1 NKKLYISGIHY
12 GGVSL
17 HYVDSNSDL
26 RVFTLACQAYDYET
40 QQSKNIRA
48 FVERIL
54 DEFGLSLS
62 DDVYIVTDNENKM
75 TCAFKS
81 NVQRIGCS
89 AHYLNK
95 ILEHGFKKKDI
106 NCDELQ
112 SLFKSVHELVTH
124 VRKCHKQ
131 SLLSVNVQ
139 SYCKTRFNGSYLM
152 MNSVLNVFNELSN
165 VISDDQKLN
174 YLTISRDELQLVCLY
189 LKHFDD
195 VIERMGA
202 EKKPT
207 LHLVIP
213 YKQLLINRSAIND
226 DDTTHTTPLK
236 KFIAKHV
243 IDYWVLQDVHYLATM
258 LHPNLVICRN
268 TNVQDKTKTKDGN
281 LVKPASSKTE
291 LDLYLCDETK
301 IEKETNILNYWKLNE
316 TQYPILAQ
324 LAKQILC
331 IPATSTAIERLF
343 PYSGNTITNRRTRL
357 ETGRVNHLL
366 FIQRN
371 LSTLREISPPADEE
385 FSKRK
390 NSLQSTSS
398 TPQSSPTKRQRTD
411 FVGEKEENMDGN
423 NDND

>member
-1 NKKLYISGIHY
+1 K
-12 GGVSL
+12 
-17 HYVDSNSDL
+17 
-26 RVFTLACQAYDYET
+26 
-40 QQSKNIRA
+40 
-48 FVERIL
+48 
-54 DEFGLSLS
+54 
-62 DDVYIVTDNENKM
+62 
-75 TCAFKS
+75 
-81 NVQRIGCS
+81 
-89 AHYLNK
+89 
-95 ILEHGFKKKDI
+95 
-106 NCDELQ
+106 
-112 SLFKSVHELVTH
+112 
-124 VRKCHKQ
+124 
-131 SLLSVNVQ
+131 
-139 SYCKTRFNGSYLM
+139 
-152 MNSVLNVFNELSN
+152 
-165 VISDDQKLN
+165 
-174 YLTISRDELQLVCLY
+174 
-189 LKHFDD
+189 
-195 VIERMGA
+195 
-202 EKKPT
+202 
-207 LHLVIP
+207 
-213 YKQLLINRSAIND
+213 
-226 DDTTHTTPLK
+226 
-236 KFIAKHV
+236 
-243 IDYWVLQDVHYLATM
+243 
-258 LHPNLVICRN
+258 
-268 TNVQDKTKTKDGN
+268 GN